1 MADPI
6 KSSKFKPRWLMLMAW
21 RDSRRSRGRL
31 MLFVSSIVLGVAAL
45 VAIQTF
51 GDNLQR
57 DIDGQ
62 AKTIIGADLVLNSNR
77 VFTEDIKNIIDSLGG
92 EQSQEV
98 SFASMVLFPKN
109 QGTRLVQ
116 VRALKGDFPY
126 YGAIE
131 TTPAEASRSF
141 RTKQKALVDQTLMLQ
156 FDALSGD
163 TVRVGELSFL
173 IEGDLQ
179 KVPGQPGIAS
189 TVAPPVYIP
198 MSYLAG
204 TGLMKKGSR
213 VQYRHYFK
221 FPEEFDVQKVIDQY
235 KDQFERESVGYSTV
249 KSTKEGLGQAFGNL
263 TKFLSF
269 VAFAALLLGCV
280 GVASAVH
287 IYVKEKLNTVAVFRC
302 LGISGKGTLY
312 IYLIQIVIIGLLGSI
327 LGAAL
332 GSFIQVLLPFV
343 MEDFLPVEISLSIS
357 WNAIFSGIL
366 VGLSISVLFALLP
379 LLPMRKISPL
389 RALRASYEG
398 DQSGKDPVVW
408 LVYFGILVFIF
419 GFIYW
424 QDIGGW
430 RQAAVFTLA
439 LVISFALLAG
449 IAQVTIWAVRKF
461 FPRGWSYIWR
471 QGLANLYR
479 PQNQTLILMIAIGL
493 GTALVVSMFLVQNL
507 LLSQVAFSS
516 KEDQPNMVLFDIQT
530 EQADSI
536 SALTKSF
543 DLPLIQEVPV
553 VTMQLQEINGI
564 DKLTALEDSTIH
576 HPKWG
581 YNREYRVTYRDH
593 LISSEKI
600 TKGTWTSQTSDTI
613 FVSIE
618 DGFAR
623 GLKVDIGDELI
634 FNVQGA
640 LITTVVGSLR
650 KIEWNRVQTNFLVL
664 FPNGVLEAAPK
675 FHVVMTK
682 VDSKQT
688 SAMFQQ
694 AVVTNYP
701 NISIIDLGLIL
712 ETVNDII
719 DKVGFV
725 IRFMAMFSIITGVI
739 VLISSVV
746 ISKFQRIKES
756 VLLRTI
762 GAQRK
767 QILQIN
773 ALEYFFL
780 GSLATGVGII
790 ISLLAAWALARF
802 SFEIPFQPKLLPIL
816 LIYLVITGMT
826 VLIGMLNSRGI
837 LNRPPLEV
845 LRQEV

>member
-1 MADPI
+1 
-6 KSSKFKPRWLMLMAW
+6 
-21 RDSRRSRGRL
+21 
-31 MLFVSSIVLGVAAL
+31 
-45 VAIQTF
+45 
-51 GDNLQR
+51 
-57 DIDGQ
+57 
-62 AKTIIGADLVLNSNR
+62 TIIGADLVLNSNR
-77 VFTEDIKNIIDSLGG
+77 AFTEDIKNIIDSLGG

-131 TTPAEASRSF
+131 TTPIEASRSF
-141 RTKQKALVDQTLMLQ
+141 RSKQKALVDQTLMLQ
-156 FDALSGD
+156 FDAKSGD

-198 MSYLAG
+198 MTYLES

-221 FPEEFDVQKVIDQY
+221 FPEEDDVQKIIDQH

-249 KSTKEGLGQAFGNL
+249 KSTKEGLGNAFSNL

-332 GSFIQVLLPFV
+332 GSFIQVLLPYV

-357 WNAIFSGIL
+357 WDAIFSGIL

-398 DQSGKDPVVW
+398 DQSGRDPIIW
-408 LVYFGILVFIF
+408 LVYLGILSFIF

-424 QDIGGW
+424 QNIGGW
-430 RQAAVFTLA
+430 QQAAVFTLA
-439 LVISFALLAG
+439 LVISFAFLAG
-449 IAQVTIWAVRKF
+449 IAQLTIWLVRKF

-516 KEDQPNMVLFDIQT
+516 KKDQPNMVLFDIQT
-530 EQADSI
+530 EQTDSI

-553 VTMQLQEINGI
+553 VTMQLQQINGI
-564 DKLTALEDSTIH
+564 DKLKALEDSTIH
-576 HPKWG
+576 YPKWG
-581 YNREYRVTYRDH
+581 YNREYRVTYRDN

-600 TKGTWTSQTSDTI
+600 TKGDWISEVKDTI
-613 FVSIE
+613 FISME
-618 DGFAR
+618 EGFAR
-623 GLKVDIGDELI
+623 GLKVDIGDELL

-650 KIEWNRVQTNFLVL
+650 KVEWNRVQTNFLVL
-664 FPNGVLEAAPK
+664 FPTGVLEAAPK

-688 SAMFQQ
+688 SAKFQQ
-694 AVVTNYP
+694 AVVNDYP

-767 QILQIN
+767 QVLQIN

-790 ISLLAAWALARF
+790 ISLIAAWALARF
-802 SFEIPFQPKLLPIL
+802 SFEIPFQPKLLPVL
-816 LIYLVITGMT
+816 VIYLVITGMT